1 MIKPRTTKKISYEK
15 EADVLRVELGKAPI
29 DYATEL
35 GPLIVHFSKKGLPVY
50 VEILEA
56 SKFLRETEKAFV
68 REGVMALPRLRTNS
82 HTA

>member
-1 MIKPRTTKKISYEK
+1 MAKHKITKRISYEK
-15 EADVLRVELGKAPI
+15 EADVLRIELGKSAI

-35 GPLIVHFSKKGLPVY
+35 GPLIVHFNKKGLPVY

-56 SKFLRETEKAFV
+56 SKFLRETEKAFS
-68 REGVMALPRLRTNS
+68 REGMFALPRLRGTP